1 MERETFKFVKLV
13 AEIGLF
19 FAKVDNDYDERERT
33 FLTDYVTELKK
44 NNPLEYAEE
53 ELLKEYI
60 DKKFTLDDIIQ
71 DTEDLL
77 NEYVEKERYPLLN
90 TLATLII
97 QVINADGKVTI
108 EEQEA
113 FDAWK
118 KHFDIK

>member
-1 MERETFKFVKLV
+1 MERETFKFVKLA

-19 FAKVDNDYDERERT
+19 FAKVDNDYDEREQT
-33 FLTDYVTELKK
+33 FLTNYVAELKK

-60 DKKFTLDDIIQ
+60 NKKFTLDDIIN
-71 DTEDLL
+71 DTEDMLD
-77 NEYVEKERYPLLN
+77 EYVEKERYPLLN
-90 TLATLII
+90 TLYTLIN
-97 QVINADGKVTI
+97 QVIHADGKVTI

-118 KHFDIK
+118 KHFEIK